1 MAAAARR
8 VPMERPI
15 AQTKIERAQKRL
27 QETVAKNLLRL
38 RTEAS
43 LSQRQMS
50 ERTGISA
57 TYISQAE
64 QGKRNLSLDLVATLA
79 LALDKTPADLIRE

>member
-1 MAAAARR
+1 
-8 VPMERPI
+8 MERPT
-15 AQTKIERAQKRL
+15 APAKVERAKRRL

-43 LSQRQMS
+43 LSQRQLS
-50 ERTGISA
+50 ERTGIST

-64 QGKRNLSLDLVATLA
+64 QAKRNLSLDMIAVLATA
-79 LALDKTPADLIRE
+79 MDREPIDLIRE